1 MKHAKQRRHRKVV
14 TFYTACHGFR
24 KPFKVLCDGTFLHN
38 LAAHRVAPPDK
49 AISNVLAAPVKL
61 FTTRS
66 PIRSSYYQSRHEIV
80 SCVLDEL
87 KRLGKSHSKTL
98 AAARDFAVARC
109 DHEGKTKADTCILE
123 AGKENNHEHFFVVT
137 QDADLRK
144 KLQERKFV
152 KDSEEKRLHITEEE
166 RKRLEKK
173 TGVILASQE
182 PNHSVEEEDL
192 GGHLNRHTAAG
203 KVSQAARKGLGVK
216 DKPQFKRESKGSYS
230 RSP

>member
-61 FTTRS
+61 FTTR
-66 PIRSSYYQSRHEIV
+66 
-80 SCVLDEL
+80 CVLDEL